1 MGAFAL
7 LPPCLIDLLKFNG
20 GFHLE
25 RLQLFPHPTFVPG
38 LSPQEAFVPLNTAV
52 TQMSSAAGERR
63 QVVIFSPSQLAEGF
77 SALPVNGGETAACKS
92 SELGC
97 SVQGR
102 QKRVLNWAL

>member
-1 MGAFAL
+1 MIFFNWWWEQFIVGVFAL

-77 SALPVNGGETAACKS
+77 SALPVNGGETAA
-92 SELGC
+92 
-97 SVQGR
+97 
-102 QKRVLNWAL
+102 